1 MNVSIC
7 PSPLYR
13 SHVSDKE
20 VTANHH
26 SFTLTIIEYSANE
39 IIPAYKRFLFLN
51 KGVAQKWYPKSKLSS
66 IWIVRILQDHS
77 QLHWM
82 FFPCCLGHLSCCH
95 YFLHMTV
102 IKAFD
107 RYFSFVRMCCSI
119 LVFLKPTV
127 TKDLISIS
135 MHICS

>member
-1 MNVSIC
+1 MNVSIWS
-7 PSPLYR
+7 SPLYR

-20 VTANHH
+20 VTANHY
-26 SFTLTIIEYSANE
+26 SFTHTIIEYSANE
-39 IIPAYKRFLFLN
+39 IIPVYKRFLFLN

-66 IWIVRILQDHS
+66 S

-107 RYFSFVRMCCSI
+107 RYVSFVHMCCSI

-135 MHICS
+135 MYICS